1 MRVTPRSKTL
11 IDNIFKN
18 GLDESSICGNLTCFI
33 SDLLAQLLINT
44 NKPMVKNFDQ
54 KEELHR
60 RNFKNMDKEEFR
72 EALASTN

>member
-44 NKPMVKNFDQ
+44 NKPMVKNLI
-54 KEELHR
+54 KK
-60 RNFKNMDKEEFR
+60 RNFIEEFSKTWIKR
-72 EALASTN
+72 NLEKL